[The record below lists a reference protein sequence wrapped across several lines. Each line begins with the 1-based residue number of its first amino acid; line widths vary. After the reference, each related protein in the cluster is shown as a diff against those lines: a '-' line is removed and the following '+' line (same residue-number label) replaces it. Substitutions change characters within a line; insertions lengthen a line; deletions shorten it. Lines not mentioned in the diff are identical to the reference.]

1 MKLRRIDTAI
11 ALLISMLAIPPLQAA
26 DKRAALS
33 GPAERA
39 GQTTGQYIDDAAL
52 TTKVKVVLL
61 SDNLLSAFEVKV
73 NTERGIVT
81 LSGEVDKPETIQRA
95 IKLTSAIPGVKAI
108 NTHLMVK
115 VASFTVGRDVMK
127 L

>member
-11 ALLISMLAIPPLQAA
+11 ALLIGMLAIPTLQAA
-26 DKRAALS
+26 DKSASAAS
-33 GPAERA
+33 PAERT
-39 GQTTGQYIDDAAL
+39 GQAGQYIDDAAL
-52 TTKVKVVLL
+52 TTKVKVILL

>member
-1 MKLRRIDTAI
+1 MKLRLIDTAI
-11 ALLISMLAIPPLQAA
+11 ILLAGLVAIPVLHAA
-26 DKRAALS
+26 DKTT
-33 GPAERA
+33 GPAERV

-61 SDNLLSAFEVKV
+61 TDNLLSAFEVKV
-73 NTERGIVT
+73 NTQSGIVT

-95 IKLTSAIPGVKAI
+95 IKLTSAVPGVKAI

-115 VASFTVGRDVMK
+115 VASFTVGNDIVR

>member
-11 ALLISMLAIPPLQAA
+11 ALLIGLIAIPTLQAA
-26 DKRAALS
+26 DKPTS

-39 GQTTGQYIDDAAL
+39 GQSTGQYIDDATL
-52 TTKVKVVLL
+52 TTKVKVALL
-61 SDNLLSAFEVKV
+61 TDNLLSAFEVKV
-73 NTERGIVT
+73 NTQSGIVT

-95 IKLTSAIPGVKAI
+95 IKLTSASPGVKAI

-115 VASFTVGRDVMK
+115 VASFTVGSDIVR

>member
-1 MKLRRIDTAI
+1 MKLRHLDTALI
-11 ALLISMLAIPPLQAA
+11 LLVGMLAIPALHAA
-26 DKRAALS
+26 DTS
-33 GPAERA
+33 SNGPAERA
-39 GQTTGQYIDDAAL
+39 GQTTGQFIDDATL
-52 TTKVKVVLL
+52 TTKVKVALL

-95 IKLTSAIPGVKAI
+95 IKLTSAVPGVKAI

-115 VASFTVGRDVMK
+115 VASFTVGRDVVR

>member
-1 MKLRRIDTAI
+1 MKLRHIDTAI
-11 ALLISMLAIPPLQAA
+11 ALLVGVLAIPVLHAA
-26 DKRAALS
+26 EKNS

-39 GQTTGQYIDDAAL
+39 GQNTGQYIDDATL
-52 TTKVKVVLL
+52 TTKVKVALL
-61 SDNLLSAFEVKV
+61 TDNLLSAFEVKV
-73 NTERGIVT
+73 NTQQGIVT

-95 IKLTSAIPGVKAI
+95 IKLTSAVPGVKAI

-115 VASFTVGRDVMK
+115 VASYTIGRDVVR

>member
-1 MKLRRIDTAI
+1 MKLRHIDTAI
-11 ALLISMLAIPPLQAA
+11 ILLVGMLAIPALHAA
-26 DKRAALS
+26 DNSS

-39 GQTTGQYIDDAAL
+39 GQSTGQYIDDATL
-52 TTKVKVVLL
+52 TTKVKVALL
-61 SDNLLSAFEVKV
+61 TDNLLSAFEVKV
-73 NTERGIVT
+73 NTQSGIVT

-95 IKLTSAIPGVKAI
+95 IKLTSAVPGVKAI

-115 VASFTVGRDVMK
+115 VASFTVGRDVVR